1 MPGSAETLATAGMP
15 VIAGTQ
21 ATAGT
26 QARAV
31 TQATVVQPKTSRST
45 AATAGKKAIPAPP
58 PSKAA
63 SKSRDFCKNS
73 ETNNSRQE
81 GQSQQRH
88 L

>member
-1 MPGSAETLATAGMP
+1 MPGSAGMP

-31 TQATVVQPKTSRST
+31 TQATVVQTKTSRIT
-45 AATAGKKAIPAPP
+45 AATAGKKAIPGPP
-58 PSKAA
+58 SSKAA

-73 ETNNSRQE
+73 VTNNSRQG
-81 GQSQQRH
+81 GQSQQGH

>member
-1 MPGSAETLATAGMP
+1 MPGSAEILATAGMP
-15 VIAGTQ
+15 VI
-21 ATAGT
+21 AGT

-31 TQATVVQPKTSRST
+31 TQATVVQPKTSRIA
-45 AATAGKKAIPAPP
+45 AATAGKKAIPGPP

-63 SKSRDFCKNS
+63 SKSRNFWKNS